1 MNIKD
6 YIKRIHYKGDL
17 IQSLSVLKELQTGHL
32 LNIPFENLDIHYGNR
47 ITLDM
52 DKIYR
57 KVVENNRGGF
67 CYELNGLFNK
77 LLKMIGFETKI
88 VSARVYDSKR
98 EDFGKEYDHLAI
110 IVTLDQ
116 EKYLVDV
123 GFGEFAFHPLKLDMN
138 IAQADPRGN
147 FIIEEYKHDY
157 YKVSKIENNTK
168 STEYI
173 FTEVERDINEFIEMC
188 NYHQTSPDSHFTQK
202 KLITRPTKSGRITMT
217 GTTVKITTYGKTTK
231 EFHFDEQDYGR
242 QLMEWFTIEE
252 KQLKPGH

>member
-6 YIKRIHYKGDL
+6 YIERIHYKGDL
-17 IQSLSVLKELQTGHL
+17 TQSLSVLKELQASHL
-32 LNIPFENLDIHYGNR
+32 LSVPFENLDIHYGNF
-47 ITLDM
+47 IILDM
-52 DKIYR
+52 DKIHL

-98 EDFGKEYDHLAI
+98 ADFGKEYDHLAV
-110 IVTLDQ
+110 IVTLNQ

-123 GFGEFAFHPLKLDMN
+123 GFGEFAFHPLKLEMN
-138 IAQADPRGN
+138 IKQADPRGD
-147 FIIEEYKHDY
+147 FIIEKYENDY
-157 YKVSKIENNTK
+157 YKASKIDDNTK
-168 STEYI
+168 SIEYI
-173 FTEVERDINEFIEMC
+173 FTETERDLNEFIEMC

-217 GTTVKITTYGKTTK
+217 GTTVKITAHGKTIK
-231 EFHFDEQDYGR
+231 EFQFDERDYGT